1 MSSMTGAALGGTAY
15 ELLAGLPVRV
25 DSVSLSELEQFV
37 TPAFTRRTT
46 VIELRGSGEAGVGE
60 DATPTI
66 PGGTSL
72 ARAGLRAEL
81 AGEWT
86 LESFSA
92 HLETL
97 DLAPAPPWLP
107 ASYCRWGLES
117 AALDLALR
125 QAGRSIASVLG
136 VQPRPVTFVNSLRL
150 PVPPSVDPLLERLRT
165 VPGLRFKLDPVAE
178 WDAALL
184 QRIAATRAVD
194 VVDFKGQYPPFVPI
208 AAPPDAAL
216 YQRVAEALP
225 DTWLEDP
232 AVTDETA
239 SVLARF
245 ADRIA
250 WDVPIV
256 SADDLERTA
265 FAPRAINIK
274 PARIG
279 TIRGLLDV
287 YDACAR
293 AGIATYGGGMFELGP
308 GRGQIQYLASLFHAD
323 APNDVAPVAYNRQS
337 LNPGA
342 ARGPLSVATAD
353 IGFRWHEAE
362 LCRQIEED

>member
-1 MSSMTGAALGGTAY
+1 MAILHTTPDHTSY
-15 ELLAGLPVRV
+15 ELLAGLSVQV
-25 DSVSLSELEQFV
+25 DSATLTELEQFV

-46 VIELRGSGEAGVGE
+46 VIELRGNGEEGVGE

-72 ARAGLRAEL
+72 ARTGLRAEL

-97 DLAPAPPWLP
+97 DLTPTPSWLP
-107 ASYCRWGLES
+107 ASFCRWGLES

-125 QAGRSIASVLG
+125 QAGRSLASVLG
-136 VQPRPVTFVNSLRL
+136 VGPRPVRFVNSLRL
-150 PVPPSVDPLLERLRT
+150 PVPSSVDPLLERLRT
-165 VPGLRFKLDPVAE
+165 VPGLRFKLDPVAD
-178 WDAALL
+178 WDAALME
-184 QRIAATRAVD
+184 RIAATRAVD

-216 YQRVAEALP
+216 YERVAEALP
-225 DTWLEDP
+225 DAWLEDP
-232 AVTDETA
+232 AVTDATA

-245 ADRIA
+245 ADRIT

-256 SADDLERTA
+256 SADDLEQTA
-265 FAPRAINIK
+265 IAPRAINIK

-308 GRGQIQYLASLFHAD
+308 GRGQIQYLASLFHPD
-323 APNDVAPVAYNRQS
+323 APNDVAPVAYNRE
-337 LNPGA
+337 
-342 ARGPLSVATAD
+342 PLDPQAPASPLRLSIPST
-353 IGFRWHEAE
+353 GFR
-362 LCRQIEED
+362 

>member
-1 MSSMTGAALGGTAY
+1 MSSMTGAALGGATY
-15 ELLAGLPVRV
+15 ELLAGMALSV
-25 DSVSLSELEQFV
+25 DSISLAELEQPV
-37 TPAFTRRTT
+37 APEFTRRTT
-46 VIELRGSGEAGVGE
+46 VIQLGGDGEIGVGE

-72 ARAGLRAEL
+72 ARTGLRAEL

-97 DLAPAPPWLP
+97 DLTPTPPWLP
-107 ASYCRWGLES
+107 ASFCRWGLES

-125 QAGRSIASVLG
+125 QAGRSLASVLR

-150 PVPPSVDPLLERLRT
+150 PVPHSVDPLLERLRT
-165 VPGLRFKLDPVAE
+165 FPGLRFKLDPVAG

-184 QRIAATRAVD
+184 ERIAATRAVD
-194 VVDFKGQYPPFVPI
+194 VVDFKGRYPPFVPI
-208 AAPPDAAL
+208 AAPPDPAL
-216 YQRVAEALP
+216 YERVAEALP
-225 DTWLEDP
+225 DAWLEDP
-232 AVTDETA
+232 AMTDATA

-245 ADRIA
+245 ADRIT

-256 SADDLERTA
+256 SAGDLDRTP
-265 FAPRAINIK
+265 FEPRAINIK

-279 TIRGLLDV
+279 TIHGLLDV

-293 AGIATYGGGMFELGP
+293 AEIATYGGGMFELGP
-308 GRGQIQYLASLFHAD
+308 GRGQLQYLASLFHPD
-323 APNDVAPVAYNRQS
+323 APNDVAPLAYNREPLDPQASQS
-337 LNPGA
+337 
-342 ARGPLSVATAD
+342 PLMPSIPST
-353 IGFRWHEAE
+353 GFR
-362 LCRQIEED
+362 